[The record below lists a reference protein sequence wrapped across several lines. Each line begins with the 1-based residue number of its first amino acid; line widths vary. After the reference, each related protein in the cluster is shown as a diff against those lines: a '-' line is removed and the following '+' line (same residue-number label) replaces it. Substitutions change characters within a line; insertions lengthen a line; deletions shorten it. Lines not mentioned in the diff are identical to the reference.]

1 MSVIVIEIE
10 VMNFQEDQYYIEQ
23 IKQGNTAAF
32 ATLVEKHKSMVFT
45 ICVKIVKKPE
55 DAEELAQDVF
65 LKVYEKLDSFRGDAR
80 FSTWLY
86 RIAYNAAISKTRKR
100 RLEIEALDDFTI
112 SNYSVDEVKD
122 EIQSIDAEEQQLLLN
137 QAMETLSDD
146 DYLIIKLFYLKEL
159 PVKEISTITELSQ
172 ANIKVK
178 LHRIRKKLYCSM
190 KDSMKQTV
198 ENYLNL

>member
-1 MSVIVIEIE
+1 M
-10 VMNFQEDQYYIEQ
+10 FQEDHFYIDR
-23 IKQGNTAAF
+23 IKQGDTAAF
-32 ATLVEKHKSMVFT
+32 ASLVEKHKDMVFT

-65 LKVYEKLDSFRGDAR
+65 MKVYDKLDTFRGDAR

-100 RLEIEALDDFTI
+100 RLEVEALDDYTI
-112 SNYSVDEVKD
+112 NNYSVDNIKE
-122 EIQSIDAEEQQLLLN
+122 ELQTIDKEEQQQLLKA
-137 QAMETLSDD
+137 AMETLSED

-159 PVKEISTITELSQ
+159 PVKDISEITKLST

-178 LHRIRKKLYCSM
+178 LHRIRKKMYCHM
-190 KDSMKQTV
+190 KEHMRLSD
-198 ENYLNL
+198 NNLINL

>member
-1 MSVIVIEIE
+1 M
-10 VMNFQEDQYYIEQ
+10 FQEDHFYINR
-23 IKQGNTAAF
+23 IKQGDTSAF
-32 ATLVEKHKSMVFT
+32 ATLVDKHKGMVFT

-65 LKVYEKLDSFRGDAR
+65 MKVYDKLDTFRGDAR

-100 RLEIEALDDFTI
+100 RLEVEALDDYTI
-112 SNYSVDEVKD
+112 NNYSVDDIKEGLQT
-122 EIQSIDAEEQQLLLN
+122 INNEEQHQILKS
-137 QAMETLSDD
+137 AMESLSED

-159 PVKEISTITELSQ
+159 PIKDISEITGLSQ

-178 LHRIRKKLYCSM
+178 LHRIRKKMYSQIKESLRSS
-190 KDSMKQTV
+190 D
-198 ENYLNL
+198 NNFINL

>member
-1 MSVIVIEIE
+1 M
-10 VMNFQEDQYYIEQ
+10 FQEDHFYINK
-23 IKQGNTAAF
+23 IKQGDTSAF
-32 ATLVEKHKSMVFT
+32 ATLVNKHKDMVFT

-65 LKVYEKLDSFRGDAR
+65 MKVYDKLDTFRGDAR

-100 RLEIEALDDFTI
+100 RLEVEALDDFTI
-112 SNYSVDEVKD
+112 NNYS
-122 EIQSIDAEEQQLLLN
+122 IDDIKEELQTINSEEQQQILKS
-137 QAMETLSDD
+137 AMETLSED

-159 PVKEISTITELSQ
+159 AIKDISEITGLSQ

-178 LHRIRKKLYCSM
+178 LHRIRKKMYSQM
-190 KDSMKQTV
+190 KERMKTS
-198 ENYLNL
+198 ENNLINL

>member
-1 MSVIVIEIE
+1 
-10 VMNFQEDQYYIEQ
+10 MNFQEDHFYIEQ
-23 IKQGNTAAF
+23 IKKGDTSTFAF
-32 ATLVEKHKSMVFT
+32 LVEKHKSMVYT
-45 ICVKIVKKPE
+45 ICLKIVRKPE

-112 SNYSVDEVKD
+112 SNYSVDEVKE
-122 EIQSIDAEEQQLLLN
+122 EIQALDAEEQQALLKE
-137 QAMETLSDD
+137 AMETLSDD
-146 DYLIIKLFYLKEL
+146 DYLIIQLFYLKEL
-159 PVKEISTITELSQ
+159 PVKEISTITGLSQ

-178 LHRIRKKLYCSM
+178 LHRIRKKLYSSM
-190 KDSMKQTV
+190 KESMKQAV
-198 ENYLNL
+198 ENFVNL

>member
-1 MSVIVIEIE
+1 M
-10 VMNFQEDQYYIEQ
+10 FQEDYFYINK
-23 IKQGNTAAF
+23 IKQGDTSAF
-32 ATLVEKHKSMVFT
+32 ATLVNKHKDMVFT

-65 LKVYEKLDSFRGDAR
+65 MKVYDKLDTFRGDAR

-100 RLEIEALDDFTI
+100 RLEVEALNDYTI
-112 SNYSVDEVKD
+112 NNYSVDNIK
-122 EIQSIDAEEQQLLLN
+122 EELQTINNEELHHILKT
-137 QAMETLSDD
+137 AMDTLSED

-159 PVKEISTITELSQ
+159 PIKDISEITGLSQ

-178 LHRIRKKLYCSM
+178 LHRIRKKMYSQM
-190 KDSMKQTV
+190 KDSLKPSD
-198 ENYLNL
+198 NNLINL